1 MHNASIVIDKAQFI
15 RNLQAISRWVNRNHA
30 PVVSNRPCRVKF
42 CLPVK
47 ANAYGHGLVKIA
59 QMAEE
64 YVDYLAVACLNEGVM
79 LRQNG
84 IKKPILVFGAFSPE
98 QIYDLIIHNLEI
110 TISSLL
116 KAKLVIELCQRLKMS
131 CRVHVKVDTGMNR
144 VGVRPEN
151 ALSLINFIHNS
162 GCMEL
167 TGVYSHLASSDNP
180 DDGFTYEQIKLFAEV
195 VTRVKKLKPDVICHL
210 ANSGGV
216 CYYPESYLDMVRPG
230 IFSYGYHL
238 GDFAEDNAL
247 EMVRPCF
254 SLKSQVIYFKV
265 VAKNSGIS
273 YNQQYITSMQTRIV
287 TIPIGYGD
295 GYRRAL
301 SNCGEVLIHGHK
313 YGIAGTICMDMFMV
327 DMGPDGVAF
336 VGDEV
341 VLIGKQGV
349 NEITLDS
356 IAKKCQTISYEILCG
371 FNERIPRIYI

>member
-1 MHNASIVIDKAQFI
+1 MHNASIVVDKSKFI
-15 RNLQAISRWVNRNHA
+15 SNLQSISKWINRKQKDGQ
-30 PVVSNRPCRVKF
+30 SVKF

-47 ANAYGHGLVKIA
+47 ANAYGHGLVKMA

-64 YVDYLAVACLNEGVM
+64 YVDYLAVACLDEGIT

-110 TISSLL
+110 TISSKL

-151 ALSLINFIHNS
+151 ASELIDFIHNS
-162 GCMEL
+162 ACLEL
-167 TGVYSHLASSDNP
+167 AGIYSHLASSDRP
-180 DDGFTYEQIKLFAEV
+180 DDVFTYDQIKRFADIV
-195 VTRVKKLKPDVICHL
+195 AWVKKLKPDVICHL

-216 CYYPESYLDMVRPG
+216 CYYPDSYLDMVRPG
-230 IFSYGYHL
+230 IFSYGYTP
-238 GDFAEDNAL
+238 GDSAVDGEL
-247 EMVRPCF
+247 EAVQPCF

-273 YNQQYITSMQTRIV
+273 YNQQYIASTQTRIV
-287 TIPIGYGD
+287 TVPVGYGD
-295 GYRRAL
+295 GYPRIL

-313 YGIAGTICMDMFMV
+313 YMIAGTICMDMFMV
-327 DMGPDGVAF
+327 DIGPKGVAY

-341 VLIGKQGV
+341 ILIGKQGA
-349 NEITLDS
+349 NEITLTS
-356 IAKKCQTISYEILCG
+356 VAKKCKTITYEILCG
-371 FNERIPRIYI
+371 FNERIPRIYV